1 MLRVGDPERM
11 NWSPFCTLR
20 RLIGESLFTYV
31 GPETSHQ
38 RKLFIREF
46 NSTKSHCEKFDT
58 ITKIATAHANALTG
72 EDSTA
77 EVDDIRHT
85 VNDFAIALWG
95 EILYGN
101 PNNYVD
107 GRVSSLA
114 DTIINLASSPWPSI
128 WYSFQLFLKQVSLGK
143 STRSEA
149 KLQARV
155 TKVIERN
162 IKKLEEYEHN
172 NPDAPLKTIRN
183 LSFMTGGGRTGP
195 LSEFASQFTNL
206 NLFGSSTFIRKGTQA
221 DRPQVVITASG

>member
-1 MLRVGDPERM
+1 M

-20 RLIGESLFTYV
+20 RLIGESLFNYV

-38 RKLFIREF
+38 RNVFIREF
-46 NSTKSHCEKFDT
+46 NSTKSNYEKFDT

-77 EVDDIRHT
+77 EVDDFRHT
-85 VNDFAIALWG
+85 VDNFAVALWG

-101 PNNYVD
+101 PNNHVD
-107 GRVSSLA
+107 GRVLSLSE
-114 DTIINLASSPWPSI
+114 TIINLAGSPWPSI
-128 WYSFQLFLKQVSLGK
+128 WYSFQLFLKQVSPGEP
-143 STRSEA
+143 TRSEA

-155 TKVIERN
+155 NEVGERN
-162 IKKLEEYEHN
+162 IGKLEEYEQN

-183 LSFMTGGGRTGP
+183 LSFMTGGERTGP

-206 NLFGSSTFIRKGTQA
+206 NLFGSSSFIHEGTQA